1 MDTGTIDRPRAPY
14 LTAGV
19 GYVVLHLSLLFGLA
33 WLYDGGPGSL
43 VATSASSL
51 AYYVLLALF
60 GVVVVGLSLRR
71 VGWYWGV
78 SSGVL
83 LVTLLASRFVLGAVT
98 GVYSV
103 VVVFTLV
110 FLPYAVA
117 LGVLVRLLVVR
128 VPHPRLRSLPRHPAT
143 VRGLLLAGIV
153 LTGTIGGSV
162 VAVAT
167 APPAL
172 PPDDWSA
179 DRQLDYLERT
189 DQDDR
194 HTGAL
199 VDRSRDYR
207 RAERVLELLQAGRA
221 DSPDDWLSAAI
232 VLQHG
237 SCADHFELAHRL
249 ATAANES
256 PDIEATH
263 WVYVTYDRWQVAM
276 GNEQRYGTQT
286 GTRRAGEACYPP
298 IPAGLDVSNPLGR
311 TD

>member
-1 MDTGTIDRPRAPY
+1 
-14 LTAGV
+14 
-19 GYVVLHLSLLFGLA
+19 
-33 WLYDGGPGSL
+33 
-43 VATSASSL
+43 
-51 AYYVLLALF
+51 
-60 GVVVVGLSLRR
+60 
-71 VGWYWGV
+71 
-78 SSGVL
+78 
-83 LVTLLASRFVLGAVT
+83 
-98 GVYSV
+98 VYSV
-103 VVVFTLV
+103 VVVFALV
-110 FLPYAVA
+110 FLPYVVA
-117 LGVLVRLLVVR
+117 LGVIVRLIVVR
-128 VPHPRLRSLPRHPAT
+128 LPHPRLRSLPRHPAT

-153 LTGTIGGSV
+153 LTGTIGGAV
-162 VAVAT
+162 VAVAA

-207 RAERVLELLQAGRA
+207 RAERVLELLHAGRA

-232 VLQHG
+232 VLHHG

-249 ATAANES
+249 ATVANDS
-256 PDIEATH
+256 PDIDATR

-286 GTRRAGEACYPP
+286 GTRRAGDACYPP
-298 IPAGLDVSNPLGR
+298 VPAGLDVSYPLGR
-311 TD
+311 TN